1 MSKYELISVILSL
14 LAITISFYVYFKN
27 NRFSTTVNTTNITIS
42 IGNAYNAFIQARQA
56 HTVLS
61 DGNDSLSKDA
71 SIAYHESKDSYL
83 LTLDHACFTYFKH
96 HLDHEYFDTTYK
108 KTINDLFSNAN
119 FADNL
124 KNLSKFPYLRK
135 YQNLKK

>member
-42 IGNAYNAFIQARQA
+42 IGNAYNTYIQARQTY
-56 HTVLS
+56 TVLS
-61 DGNDSLSKDA
+61 DENDSLSKDA
-71 SIAYHESKDSYL
+71 TIAYQESKDSYL
-83 LTLDHACFTYFKH
+83 LALDHACFTYFKN

-108 KTINDLFSNAN
+108 KTIHDLFSNPN
-119 FADNL
+119 FVDC
-124 KNLSKFPYLRK
+124 LSSLNKYTYLRK